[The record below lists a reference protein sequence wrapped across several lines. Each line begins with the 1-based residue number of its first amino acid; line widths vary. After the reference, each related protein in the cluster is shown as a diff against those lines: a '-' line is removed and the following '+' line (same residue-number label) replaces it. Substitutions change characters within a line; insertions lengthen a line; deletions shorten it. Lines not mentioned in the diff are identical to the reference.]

1 MKSAKAKT
9 VNKKDFKIIRAKK
22 GAGMGLSTKRDFKK
36 GERIIEY
43 VGIIKKTKDVE
54 EDLTKYLF
62 EINKSYTIDGSP
74 RWNLARYINHSCGPN
89 AESVVTKGK
98 VFIDAI
104 KPIKAGDEITYD
116 YGKEYFNEFIKPIG
130 CKCTKCLKKK
140 TYGRK

>member
-9 VNKKDFKIIRAKK
+9 VNKKYFKIIRAKK
-22 GAGMGLSTKRDFKK
+22 GAGMGLAAKRDFKK

-43 VGIIKKTKDVE
+43 IGLIKKTKDVE

-74 RWNLARYINHSCGPN
+74 RWNLARYINHSCEPN
-89 AESVVTKGK
+89 AESVVTKGR
-98 VFIDAI
+98 VYIDAI
-104 KPIKAGDEITYD
+104 KAIKEGDEITYD

-130 CKCTKCLKKK
+130 CKCIKCLAKNKNGK
-140 TYGRK
+140 